1 MNLKEGLLVLGILIA
16 LLCVPAAAAAG
27 AGDTYIKVVLDKPK
41 DYRNLNITTIDA
53 LDPLDTEKTS
63 VTLRSTGAG
72 ELQAIKCPQLVT
84 ITRKFDQPSG
94 TYHGAYVTVAGS
106 KTVSGSTL
114 PREYRVY
121 TTPTIPSF
129 TVNVPGNKWGNVLL
143 VKCPENLDGNAGF
156 DELFNA
162 AEKEVY
168 LFAKNGVAYHD
179 GNKSASVGSI
189 VADSNDLNYTLN
201 ENTVELSSFSFDYNN
216 FVGTY
221 PDTCVKIPEPKAGEY
236 LLTAVK
242 YDSASKTMHVLAAMP
257 VLILNGNTPVTWSGG
272 GTYFQ
277 KEEKGV
283 TISFKNTNVDKIA
296 YALVKKDT
304 NYNLTVEINTSK
316 LVKQRIPTSPV
327 DAISILKNIARDDV
341 PAKYTLTCDGSDK
354 KVDYKAGSCLA
365 IVEGYGCSGANGAQ
379 VVTIAAATLK
389 ELNPGTYYLYALGM
403 KDQKVVAVDQ
413 KFIRIDDAIPYTR
426 EGNLTTDSTGR
437 VTKSIVVQD
446 VKGVAS
452 LRIASN
458 VTALDAD
465 GKPLAKVNIRPL
477 SGNEVPAVPTGATF
491 KFVEGCTY
499 QFGPKGATFAPAITL
514 TFEIPE
520 DVWKNLDR
528 ENNDFTVKWYNEQT
542 GQWEDVPTTAIPGT
556 RWVEATIT
564 HFSTFALFTVPIAP
578 EPKPTQSSGGG
589 GGGGGGSGS
598 PVSPEPPISYEEKG
612 SLMTDSNGIM
622 ARSVVISATDGV
634 GSLFVPSGVKALDAN
649 GNPLS
654 EISIRPL
661 ASDKM
666 PAVPAGA
673 VFMFAG
679 YVYEAGPEGAT
690 FEPAITL
697 TFDIPEDV
705 WNALDLNGRQLVVK
719 WYNKQTGQ
727 WEDVPTTVS
736 RSTRSVDAKVTHFS
750 TFALFTE
757 PVTTTTPTD
766 TETPKTPTTPPAGD
780 TPSEGLPMTMILAI
794 FAVLVVII
802 AAGYFFMVRK

>member
-1 MNLKEGLLVLGILIA
+1 MNLKEGLLLLGILIA

-84 ITRKFDQPSG
+84 ITRKFDQTSG
-94 TYHGAYVTVAGS
+94 HYHGANVTVAGS

-114 PREYRVY
+114 PREYQVY

-168 LFAKNGVAYHD
+168 LFAKNGVAYHG

-341 PAKYTLTCDGSDK
+341 PATYALTCDGSGK
-354 KVDYKAGSCLA
+354 NVDYKAGSCLA
-365 IVEGYGCSGANGAQ
+365 IVEGYGCSG
-379 VVTIAAATLK
+379 
-389 ELNPGTYYLYALGM
+389 E
-403 KDQKVVAVDQ
+403 
-413 KFIRIDDAIPYTR
+413 
-426 EGNLTTDSTGR
+426 
-437 VTKSIVVQD
+437 
-446 VKGVAS
+446 
-452 LRIASN
+452 
-458 VTALDAD
+458 
-465 GKPLAKVNIRPL
+465 
-477 SGNEVPAVPTGATF
+477 
-491 KFVEGCTY
+491 
-499 QFGPKGATFAPAITL
+499 
-514 TFEIPE
+514 
-520 DVWKNLDR
+520 
-528 ENNDFTVKWYNEQT
+528 
-542 GQWEDVPTTAIPGT
+542 
-556 RWVEATIT
+556 
-564 HFSTFALFTVPIAP
+564 
-578 EPKPTQSSGGG
+578 
-589 GGGGGGSGS
+589 
-598 PVSPEPPISYEEKG
+598 
-612 SLMTDSNGIM
+612 
-622 ARSVVISATDGV
+622 
-634 GSLFVPSGVKALDAN
+634 
-649 GNPLS
+649 
-654 EISIRPL
+654 
-661 ASDKM
+661 
-666 PAVPAGA
+666 
-673 VFMFAG
+673 
-679 YVYEAGPEGAT
+679 
-690 FEPAITL
+690 
-697 TFDIPEDV
+697 
-705 WNALDLNGRQLVVK
+705 
-719 WYNKQTGQ
+719 
-727 WEDVPTTVS
+727 
-736 RSTRSVDAKVTHFS
+736 
-750 TFALFTE
+750 
-757 PVTTTTPTD
+757 
-766 TETPKTPTTPPAGD
+766 
-780 TPSEGLPMTMILAI
+780 
-794 FAVLVVII
+794 
-802 AAGYFFMVRK
+802 